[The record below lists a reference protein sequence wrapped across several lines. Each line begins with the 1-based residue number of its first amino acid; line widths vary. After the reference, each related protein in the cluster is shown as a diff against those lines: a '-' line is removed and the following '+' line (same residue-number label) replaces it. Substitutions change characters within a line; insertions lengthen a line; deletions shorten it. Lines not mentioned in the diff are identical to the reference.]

1 MLDRILEDTRSDEQK
16 GVRSKALLDRARV
29 ASQLGDY
36 ASAAILGH
44 EALITANDP
53 MDRDRI
59 LLDIGNTLTQLG
71 MWDEA
76 RDAFLVAG
84 ATAQEAAVRWMSQIN
99 LMEIAYLD
107 GNELMFEHY
116 QRAVSDIALPPYIQ
130 TVYHE
135 TRAHG
140 LCAFKRVDEGEAEF
154 RKMLDIAERFGLN
167 EFARKAERALE
178 DIAGVMPPV
187 TTTKRGE
194 GEREPTQ
201 LNAVADSLSKMRVL
215 AGL

>member
-1 MLDRILEDTRSDEQK
+1 
-16 GVRSKALLDRARV
+16 
-29 ASQLGDY
+29 
-36 ASAAILGH
+36 
-44 EALITANDP
+44 

-59 LLDIGNTLTQLG
+59 LLDVGNTLTQLG

-76 RDAFLVAG
+76 RDAFLIAG

-99 LMEIAYLD
+99 LMEIAYLN

-116 QRAVSDIALPPYIQ
+116 QRAVSDLALPPYIE

-140 LCAFKRVDEGEAEF
+140 LCVFGRADEGAAAF
-154 RKMLDIAERFGLN
+154 RRMLDIAKRYGLN
-167 EFARKAERALE
+167 DFVRKAELALE
-178 DIAGVMPPV
+178 DISSVMPPV
-187 TTTKRGE
+187 ATVKRRE
-194 GEREPTQ
+194 MEKEPTE
-201 LNAVADSLSKMRVL
+201 LIAVADSLSKMREL